1 MFETG
6 SSEYKLPQPPLLDA
20 AYYCAQALAVSQD
33 DEGISLC
40 VCLWG
45 PKVGSAAAM
54 VHELNELSALNL
66 LYRDLLDALPEL
78 PW

>member
-1 MFETG
+1 
-6 SSEYKLPQPPLLDA
+6 
-20 AYYCAQALAVSQD
+20 LAVSQD